1 MTATQERPDTAEQT
15 DQLQKTNRGLLVAL
29 IVTALIALGL
39 GAWGVWQAT
48 TTEEAVAA
56 PDGVVGM
63 TDTWFAALEQGDESV
78 LDLYVTGG
86 FHQYATERYFGED
99 IVRHLS
105 APMWTHEWITDPYV
119 ITNEGDGTY
128 VVVRGMRNTEPA
140 SGSSEASAIVFEI
153 ETGDGGDLE
162 IASSQWIYRTTWRDV
177 E

>member
-56 PDGVVGM
+56 PEGVVGM

-86 FHQYATERYFGED
+86 FHQYATERYF
-99 IVRHLS
+99 
-105 APMWTHEWITDPYV
+105 
-119 ITNEGDGTY
+119 
-128 VVVRGMRNTEPA
+128 
-140 SGSSEASAIVFEI
+140 
-153 ETGDGGDLE
+153 
-162 IASSQWIYRTTWRDV
+162 
-177 E
+177 